1 MGSVARLLQSLD
13 GSIPLQVLDRA
24 GRDPATDTHF
34 HGLARSV
41 MFNVEGLV
49 AEGLEQRDRHGAF
62 ALLVAMS
69 MLHGTQTPHS
79 LFRQPPDMLVDVHAG
94 ANAATLDQTAGT
106 PRHTGD
112 GLDQTGQ
119 LPYAWLFSQAAPIH
133 LERAAA
139 VLVQRG
145 LLKHAPACAELRA
158 TAAGG

>member
-79 LFRQPPDMLVDVHAG
+79 LFRQPLPTCSSTCMLAQMRRRWIRRQGHPD
-94 ANAATLDQTAGT
+94 T
-106 PRHTGD
+106 
-112 GLDQTGQ
+112 
-119 LPYAWLFSQAAPIH
+119 
-133 LERAAA
+133 
-139 VLVQRG
+139 
-145 LLKHAPACAELRA
+145 RA
-158 TAAGG
+158 TASTKQASCPTRGCFRRLRPSTWSEPRLCWYSVGC